1 MVDAS
6 PNLAS
11 HHDIIVVGG
20 SAGGLPVLQRMFADL
35 PPRLPASILVVI
47 HMGAT
52 SQLAPI
58 LNRCGPLPVVN
69 AESGME
75 LERGRAYVA
84 VPNHHLLVHNGHL
97 LLRKGPRENLC
108 RPAVDSLFRSAAA
121 SFGGRVIGVVLSG
134 SLNDGTAGLRAIKR
148 CGGLA
153 VVQDPG
159 DALVGDMPRSALRY
173 VDVDHVA
180 SSGELGKLLNRLA
193 REPAGETPEIP
204 LDIRLEAAIAAEERV
219 GMSTEDKLGEL
230 APFTCPECKG
240 TLWELADGE
249 MLRYRCH
256 TGHAFTADS
265 MLQMQSR
272 EVEQILGTLLRT
284 HQERAELARRLAAKE
299 DKHNRSL
306 GDHLAQRAR
315 DYANDADVIR
325 RLLLERGA
333 APDQDSG

>member
-1 MVDAS
+1 MDDAS
-6 PNLAS
+6 AGAS
-11 HHDIIVVGG
+11 SNHDIVVVGG
-20 SAGGLPVLQRMFADL
+20 SAGGFPALQRIFADL
-35 PPRLPASILVVI
+35 PSGLPASILVVL

-52 SQLAPI
+52 SQLGPI
-58 LNRCGPLPVVN
+58 LDRCGPMPVTTAAN
-69 AESGME
+69 GMT

-84 VPNHHLLVHNGHL
+84 VPNHHLLVHDGHI
-97 LLRKGPRENLC
+97 LLRKGPRENLS
-108 RPAVDSLFRSAAA
+108 RPAIDPLFRSAAA

-134 SLNDGTAGLRAIKR
+134 SLNDGTAGLRAVKC

-159 DALVGDMPRSALRY
+159 EALAADMPRSALRY
-173 VDVDHVA
+173 VEVDHVA
-180 SSGELGKLLNRLA
+180 SSGELGKLLARLV
-193 REPAGETPEIP
+193 REPAGETRETP

-219 GMSTEDKLGEL
+219 GMSTEDELGEL

-256 TGHAFTADS
+256 TGHAFTADT

-284 HQERAELARRLAAKE
+284 HQERAELARRLAEKE

-306 GDHLAQRAR
+306 RDHLAQRAR